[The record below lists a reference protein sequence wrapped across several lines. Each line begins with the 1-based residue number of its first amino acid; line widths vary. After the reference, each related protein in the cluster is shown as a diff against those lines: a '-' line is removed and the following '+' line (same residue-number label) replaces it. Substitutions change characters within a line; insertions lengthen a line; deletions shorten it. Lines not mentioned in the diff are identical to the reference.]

1 MKKVYKSGYLKNVS
15 KILTLLLLLVVI
27 VASAFLVFAVI
38 HFLIDFSL
46 KYINNKFNSNK
57 YNTKQII

>member
-46 KYINNKFNSNK
+46 KYIKWPFFN
-57 YNTKQII
+57 